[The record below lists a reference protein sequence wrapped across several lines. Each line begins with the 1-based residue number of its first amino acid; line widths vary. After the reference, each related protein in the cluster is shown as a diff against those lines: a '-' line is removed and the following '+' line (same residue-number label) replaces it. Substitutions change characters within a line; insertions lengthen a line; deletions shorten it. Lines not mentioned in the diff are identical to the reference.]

1 MFESEEQKKR
11 VELII
16 TLLAKL
22 YVVLEL
28 SIDGC
33 LVCHKSLTHDLE
45 CPIPLPGLYYLKT
58 NNATPATPSAPSPSA
73 SAPTNP
79 SPTRWSTSLSCSS
92 RKSCNPVYNFFFT
105 PLAARATL
113 NCEILKWEVH
123 RNGYKGSTTTS
134 KP

>member
-33 LVCHKSLTHDLE
+33 PVCHRALAHDSE
-45 CPIPLPGLYYLKT
+45 CPI
-58 NNATPATPSAPSPSA
+58 
-73 SAPTNP
+73 
-79 SPTRWSTSLSCSS
+79 SLAWTLLTEDQQ
-92 RKSCNPVYNFFFT
+92 RGART
-105 PLAARATL
+105 AIRALALSIGTDDSLADPM
-113 NCEILKWEVH
+113 VH
-123 RNGYKGSTTTS
+123 
-134 KP
+134 